1 MNKCGSQ
8 SQGKL
13 WRPWSDSFIM
23 GSLTASVFFFKF
35 YTRTRDSLFLAFAV
49 AFGIEALNRAA
60 TLGLGR
66 SHEDSPWTYVIRLCS
81 FLIIRAAI
89 IKKNYWGRA

>member
-1 MNKCGSQ
+1 
-8 SQGKL
+8 
-13 WRPWSDSFIM
+13 
-23 GSLTASVFFFKF
+23 
-35 YTRTRDSLFLAFAV
+35 V